1 MTTGKRKILVTS
13 ALPYANGPIHLG
25 HLVEYIQTD
34 IWARFQRLRGNET
47 YYVCADDS
55 HGTPIMLKAREEN
68 IPPEELI
75 ERVGREHRRDFSDFH
90 ICFDNYYSTHT
101 EENRYFS
108 EYIFQQLHE
117 GGHIAKRT
125 ITQAFDPLEQMFLPD
140 RFIRG
145 SCPRC
150 GAADQHG
157 DNCEACGATYTPTD
171 LADSVSV
178 ISGSTPIEKESE
190 HFFVKLGDFDDMLRQ
205 WTSSGGLQSEV
216 KNKLAEW
223 FEAGL
228 QDWDISRDS
237 PYFGFR
243 IPGYE
248 DKYFYVWLDAPIGY
262 MASFR
267 NFCDREGVDFD
278 QYWNPGST
286 TELYHFVG
294 KDILYFHALFW
305 PAMLHGAGFRR
316 PTAVFVHGF
325 LTVNGQKMSKSRG
338 TFIKARTYLNHLD
351 PDYLRYYFA
360 AKLNSRVED
369 IDLNL
374 DDFMAR
380 VNSDLVGKVVNI
392 ASRCAG
398 FINKR
403 FDGQL
408 AATLPDPALFEHFIA
423 GSTTIAEALE
433 NREYGRAMRQIM
445 AFADQANQYLNEQ
458 QPWILARESGHE
470 AELQRI
476 CTQGLNLFRLLMIW
490 LSPVVPELAA
500 RSAAFL
506 GCPLT
511 TIGTWQTLQQPLLD
525 QPINEFKRLL
535 DRIEPKD
542 VEAMLEESAS
552 QTGSSANSTTSQ
564 HLADEPLASDIS
576 IDDFSKID
584 LRVATITDA
593 ATVDGADR
601 LLRLSLDLG
610 GETRTVFAGIKSV
623 YDPARLIGRQVITVA
638 NLVPRKMRFGV
649 SEGMILA
656 ASGTDDAGGIFL
668 LSPDSGA
675 EPGMRVR

>member
-458 QPWILARESGHE
+458 QPWIVAKESGQD
-470 AELQRI
+470 AKLQQI

-552 QTGSSANSTTSQ
+552 QTGSTANSTTSQ

-623 YDPARLIGRQVITVA
+623 YDPARLIGRQVIAVA
-638 NLVPRKMRFGV
+638 NLAPRKMRFGV

>member
-90 ICFDNYYSTHT
+90 ICFDNYHSTHT

-125 ITQAFDPLEQMFLPD
+125 IIQAFDPLEQMFLPD

-171 LADSVSV
+171 LADPVSV

-267 NFCDREGVDFD
+267 NFCDREGVNFN
-278 QYWNPGST
+278 QYWNSDST

-305 PAMLHGAGFRR
+305 PAMLYGAGFRR

-360 AKLNSRVED
+360 AKLNARVED

-374 DDFMAR
+374 DDFTAR

-408 AATLPDPALFEHFIA
+408 AATLPDPALFEHFVA
-423 GSTTIAEALE
+423 GSTAIAQALE
-433 NREYGRAMRQIM
+433 NREFGRAMRQIM

-458 QPWILARESGHE
+458 QPWIVAKESGQD
-470 AELQRI
+470 AKLQQI
-476 CTQGLNLFRLLMIW
+476 CTQGLNLFRILMIW

-506 GCPLT
+506 SCPLAAS
-511 TIGTWQTLQQPLLD
+511 GAWQTLQQPLLD

-552 QTGSSANSTTSQ
+552 QTDSSANTITGQ
-564 HLADEPLASDIS
+564 HLADEPLASEIS

-623 YDPARLIGRQVITVA
+623 YDPARLIGRHVITVA
-638 NLVPRKMRFGV
+638 NLAPRKMRFGV

-668 LSPDSGA
+668 LSPDPGV

>member
-90 ICFDNYYSTHT
+90 ICFDNYHSTHT

-267 NFCDREGVDFD
+267 NFCDREGVNFN
-278 QYWNPGST
+278 QYWNSDST

-305 PAMLHGAGFRR
+305 PAMLYGAGFRR

-338 TFIKARTYLNHLD
+338 TYIKARTYLNHLD

-360 AKLNSRVED
+360 AKLNARVED

-374 DDFMAR
+374 DDFTAR

-392 ASRCAG
+392 AARCAG
-398 FINKR
+398 FINKQFNDRIGDELDDPPMHQR
-403 FDGQL
+403 FVEAGDSI
-408 AATLPDPALFEHFIA
+408 ATAYQ
-423 GSTTIAEALE
+423 
-433 NREYGRAMRQIM
+433 NREFSRAMREIM
-445 AFADQANQYLNEQ
+445 TLADEANQYINAR
-458 QPWILARESGHE
+458 QPWIVARQEGGE
-470 AELQRI
+470 AELQAI
-476 CTQGLNLFRLLMIW
+476 CTQGINLFRILLTW
-490 LSPVVPELAA
+490 LSPVLPVVAEQASQFLNCELNIPGAWKA
-500 RSAAFL
+500 L
-506 GCPLT
+506 DK
-511 TIGTWQTLQQPLLD
+511 PLLGHSIR
-525 QPINEFKRLL
+525 PYTHLL
-535 DRIEPKD
+535 NRIDPKD
-542 VEAMLEESAS
+542 VEQMISDSMEADTTDVPGHLKDES
-552 QTGSSANSTTSQ
+552 
-564 HLADEPLASDIS
+564 LAPEIT

-584 LRVATITDA
+584 LRVALVLEA
-593 ATVDGADR
+593 NLVDGADK
-601 LLRLSLDLG
+601 LLRLTLDLG
-610 GETRTVFAGIKSV
+610 GETRNVFAGIKSD
-623 YDPARLIGRQVITVA
+623 YEPSALIGKKVIMVA
-638 NLVPRKMRFGV
+638 NLAARKMRFGE

-656 ASGTDDAGGIFL
+656 ASGSDDSNGIFVIQ
-668 LSPDSGA
+668 PDEGA

>member
-55 HGTPIMLKAREEN
+55 HGTPIMLQAREEN
-68 IPPEELI
+68 IPPAELI

-101 EENRYFS
+101 EENRYFA

-458 QPWILARESGHE
+458 QPWIVAKESGQD
-470 AELQRI
+470 AKLQQI

-623 YDPARLIGRQVITVA
+623 YDPARLIGRQVIAVA
-638 NLVPRKMRFGV
+638 NLAPRKMRFGV

>member
-34 IWARFQRLRGNET
+34 IWARFQRLYGHET

-75 ERVGREHRRDFSDFH
+75 ERVGREHRQDFSDFH
-90 ICFDNYYSTHT
+90 IRFDNYHSTHT
-101 EENRYFS
+101 EENRYFA
-108 EYIFQQLHE
+108 EYFFQQLHE

-171 LADSVSV
+171 LADPVSV

-223 FEAGL
+223 FEVGL
-228 QDWDISRDS
+228 QDWDISRDP

-278 QYWNPGST
+278 QYWSPDST

-360 AKLNSRVED
+360 AKLNARVED

-374 DDFMAR
+374 NDFTAR

-398 FINKR
+398 FINQR

-423 GSTTIAEALE
+423 GSTAIAQALE
-433 NREYGRAMRQIM
+433 DREFGRAMRQIM

-458 QPWILARESGHE
+458 QPWIVAKETGQE
-470 AELQRI
+470 AKLQRI
-476 CTQGLNLFRLLMIW
+476 CTQGLNLFRILMIW

-500 RSAAFL
+500 RSATFL
-506 GCPLT
+506 GCPLAAS
-511 TIGTWQTLQQPLLD
+511 GAWQTLQQPLLD
-525 QPINEFKRLL
+525 QPINEFKHLL

-552 QTGSSANSTTSQ
+552 QTDSSANTIAGQ
-564 HLADEPLASDIS
+564 HLADEPLASEIS

-593 ATVDGADR
+593 TTVDGADR

-610 GETRTVFAGIKSV
+610 GETRTVFAGIKAV
-623 YDPARLIGRQVITVA
+623 YDPARLIGRQVIMVA
-638 NLVPRKMRFGV
+638 NLTPRKMRFGV
-649 SEGMILA
+649 SEGMVLA

-668 LSPDSGA
+668 LSPDAGA

>member
-552 QTGSSANSTTSQ
+552 QTGSTANSTTSQ

-623 YDPARLIGRQVITVA
+623 YDPARLIGRQVIAVA
-638 NLVPRKMRFGV
+638 NLAPRKMRFGV